1 MNIGWLDNEEACLA
15 RIEQSASEG
24 RCIAWI
30 RNSID
35 DAVRIYRQL
44 LARGA
49 IPAEK
54 ISLFHSRFA
63 FMTVSELR
71 RKPYRTSART
81 TARSGRVGC

>member
-1 MNIGWLDNEEACLA
+1 MISRYVATRKEVERSVNIGWLDNEEACLA

-63 FMTVSELR
+63 F
-71 RKPYRTSART
+71 
-81 TARSGRVGC
+81 